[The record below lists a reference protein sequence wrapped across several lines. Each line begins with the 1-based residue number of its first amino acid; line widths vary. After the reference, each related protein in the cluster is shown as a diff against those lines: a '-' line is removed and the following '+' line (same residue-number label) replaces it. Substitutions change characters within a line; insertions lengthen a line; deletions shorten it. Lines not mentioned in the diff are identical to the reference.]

1 MMKRHKQTLIALSA
15 LMILHIAFSITAS
28 AQTLFEQKFK
38 ATDEAEALLN
48 LTASAPNTS
57 WVEKGREAAIVTTFV
72 DDRYHQDVILFAG
85 PQSFT
90 YRLLLGR
97 VGAGEHRLRI
107 EFNRQQSAPKNST
120 VKIDDAK
127 ILLIDRAHPEYRAIA
142 LSPILYARSNT
153 IGRFS
158 DIPLL
163 VYYETE
169 RIGAALT
176 LRYTVIFSN
185 EDGGTQTSALMARWG
200 RTTDI
205 EWVIEMQLDAQ
216 GKIARTI
223 FQGVNHETKI
233 FRGKRESDH
242 PVLAVASDNNN
253 FADDQQ
259 SEMRFALYPIAVD
272 LSKSSREEVMD
283 RHPWIYRVMAE
294 EMMRE
299 GKITDERT
307 LGPRIADHR
316 NYLYLDA
323 TSQQQN
329 SAALSF
335 AVKLKGDSRWYTSDL
350 GIGYYKIDRSGH
362 FRTTIR
368 LPQGTPVDRIERLAV
383 RCDLTSNP
391 RSSEEINKATSAQC
405 ELNSIN
411 KVFLLNREF
420 QPGSIFPVKTD
431 SIRLPFGEMVVLLGD
446 CTSPN

>member
-1 MMKRHKQTLIALSA
+1 MKQYKQALIAFYA
-15 LMILHIAFSITAS
+15 LAILHIAFSINAS
-28 AQTLFEQKFK
+28 AQTLLEQKFK
-38 ATDEAEALLN
+38 ATDESEALLN
-48 LTASAPNTS
+48 LKASAANTS
-57 WVEKGREAAIVTTFV
+57 WVEKGREAAIVTIFV
-72 DDRYHQDVILFAG
+72 DDRYQQDVILFAG
-85 PQSFT
+85 AQSFT
-90 YRLLLGR
+90 YRVLLGR

-107 EFNRQQSAPKNST
+107 EFNSQQSAPRDST
-120 VKIDDAK
+120 VKIDDANVR
-127 ILLIDRAHPEYRAIA
+127 LIDRAHPEYRAIA
-142 LSPILYARSNT
+142 FSPILYARSNT

-163 VYYETE
+163 IYYETE
-169 RIGAALT
+169 RSGDATT
-176 LRYTVIFSN
+176 LRHTAIFSN

-205 EWVIEMQLDAQ
+205 EWVIETQLDAQ
-216 GKIARTI
+216 GKIAGTI

-233 FRGKRESDH
+233 FQGKREADH
-242 PVLAVASDNNN
+242 PVLIVASDNNN
-253 FADDQQ
+253 FADDRQ
-259 SEMRFALYPIAVD
+259 SGMRFALYPIAVD

-283 RHPWIYRVMAE
+283 RNPWIYRIMAE
-294 EMMRE
+294 EMIRE

-307 LGPRIADHR
+307 LGPRIADLR

-383 RCDLTSNP
+383 RCDLTNNP
-391 RSSEEINKATSAQC
+391 RSSEEISKATSAQC
-405 ELNSIN
+405 QLNSIN
-411 KVFLLNREF
+411 KVFLLDEQF
-420 QPGSIFPVKTD
+420 QPGSNFSVKTN

>member
-1 MMKRHKQTLIALSA
+1 MKQSKQAIIAFFA
-15 LMILHIAFSITAS
+15 LAMLHIAFSINAS
-28 AQTLFEQKFK
+28 AQTLLEREFK
-38 ATDEAEALLN
+38 ATDESEALLN
-48 LTASAPNTS
+48 LKASAPNTS
-57 WVEKGREAAIVTTFV
+57 WVEKGREAAIVTVFV
-72 DDRYHQDVILFAG
+72 DDRYQQDVILFAG
-85 PQSFT
+85 AQSFT

-107 EFNRQQSAPKNST
+107 EFNRRQSAPRDST
-120 VKIDDAK
+120 VKIDEAK
-127 ILLIDRAHPEYRAIA
+127 IQLIDRTHPDFQATA

-163 VYYETE
+163 IYYERE
-169 RIGAALT
+169 RSSDAT
-176 LRYTVIFSN
+176 KLRYTTIFSN

-205 EWVIEMQLDAQ
+205 EWVTETLLDAQ
-216 GKIARTI
+216 DKIATTI
-223 FQGVNHETKI
+223 FQGVNHETKT
-233 FRGKRESDH
+233 FRGKREADH
-242 PVLAVASDNNN
+242 PVLLVASDNNN
-253 FADDQQ
+253 FADDGQ
-259 SEMRFALYPIAVD
+259 SEMRFAPAPIAFD
-272 LSKSSREEVMD
+272 LSRSSREEVMD
-283 RHPWIYRVMAE
+283 QHPWIYRVMAE
-294 EMMRE
+294 EMIRE

-307 LGPRIADHR
+307 LGPRIADLR

-383 RCDLTSNP
+383 RCDLTNNP
-391 RSSEEINKATSAQC
+391 RSSEEISKATSAQC

-411 KVFLLNREF
+411 KVFLLDEQF
-420 QPGSIFPVKTD
+420 QPGSNFSVKTN

-446 CTSPN
+446 CISPN